1 MHIVREDTMNRMHR
15 VHLNMSTVVA
25 LTLFVCLAF
34 NALPAGG
41 EEEPGEITIPTVYR
55 DAYKI
60 TVNGKPDANGTFS
73 MVFTPHGEDGT
84 EFTVNVVKGM
94 GAKKIAADIA
104 KELTL
109 AAGSRY
115 KVKQNDKK
123 VVVKKGNK
131 KEKPLAIEMTNQKLT
146 GVSIMIGKN

>member
-1 MHIVREDTMNRMHR
+1 MNPVNRVQLKISTAVAFALIVCFTF
-15 VHLNMSTVVA
+15 T
-25 LTLFVCLAF
+25 
-34 NALPAGG
+34 ALPVCG
-41 EEEPGEITIPTVYR
+41 EEEPGEIVIPTVYR
-55 DAYKI
+55 DSYKI
-60 TVNGKPDANGTFS
+60 TIKGKADANGTFS

-84 EFTVNVVKGM
+84 EITVNVVKGM

-123 VVVKKGNK
+123 VVVKKPQP
-131 KEKPLAIEMTNQKLT
+131 PL
-146 GVSIMIGKN
+146 

>member
-1 MHIVREDTMNRMHR
+1 MNPVNHVRPKI
-15 VHLNMSTVVA
+15 STAVA
-25 LTLFVCLAF
+25 FGLFVCLAF
-34 NALPAGG
+34 SALPAYG
-41 EEEPGEITIPTVYR
+41 EEQPGEITIPTVYR

-60 TVNGKPDANGTFS
+60 SVTGKPDANGTFS

-94 GAKKIAADIA
+94 GAKKIAADMA

-115 KVKQNDKK
+115 KVKLNGKK

-131 KEKPLAIEMTNQKLT
+131 KEKPLAIEMSNQKLT

>member
-1 MHIVREDTMNRMHR
+1 MNLVNRA
-15 VHLNMSTVVA
+15 HLNLSAAVIFSLFFCLVFST
-25 LTLFVCLAF
+25 
-34 NALPAGG
+34 LPAYG
-41 EEEPGEITIPTVYR
+41 EEEPGEIVIPTVFR
-55 DAYKI
+55 DSYKI
-60 TVNGKPDANGTFS
+60 TITGKADANGTFS

-94 GAKKIAADIA
+94 GAKKIAADVA

-115 KVKQNDKK
+115 KVKQNGNK

-131 KEKPLAIEMTNQKLT
+131 KEKPLAIEMSNQKLT

>member
-1 MHIVREDTMNRMHR
+1 MNP
-15 VHLNMSTVVA
+15 VNSAHLKLSTAVA
-25 LTLFVCLAF
+25 FCLFVCLAF
-34 NALPAGG
+34 SALPAFG
-41 EEEPGEITIPTVYR
+41 EEKPGEITIPTVFR

-60 TVNGKPDANGTFS
+60 TINGKPDANGTFS
-73 MVFTPHGEDGT
+73 MVFTPHGEDGI

-94 GAKKIAADIA
+94 GAKKIAADVA

-109 AAGSRY
+109 AAGTRY
-115 KVKQNDKK
+115 KVKQNGNK

-131 KEKPLAIEMTNQKLT
+131 KEKPLAIEMSNQKIT

>member
-1 MHIVREDTMNRMHR
+1 MNP
-15 VHLNMSTVVA
+15 VNSAHLKLSTAVA
-25 LTLFVCLAF
+25 FCLFVCLAF
-34 NALPAGG
+34 SALPAYG
-41 EEEPGEITIPTVYR
+41 EEKPGEITIPTVFR

-60 TVNGKPDANGTFS
+60 TINGKPDANGTFS

-94 GAKKIAADIA
+94 GAKKIAADVA

-109 AAGSRY
+109 AAGTRY
-115 KVKQNDKK
+115 KVKLNGNK

-131 KEKPLAIEMTNQKLT
+131 KEKPLAIEMSNQKIT

>member
-1 MHIVREDTMNRMHR
+1 MNPVNHVR
-15 VHLNMSTVVA
+15 LKISTVVA
-25 LTLFVCLAF
+25 FGLFVCLAF
-34 NALPAGG
+34 SALPAYA
-41 EEEPGEITIPTVYR
+41 EEEPGEIVIPTVFR
-55 DAYKI
+55 DSYKI
-60 TVNGKPDANGTFS
+60 TITGKPDANGTFS

-94 GAKKIAADIA
+94 GAKKIAADVA

-115 KVKQNDKK
+115 KVKQNGNK
-123 VVVKKGNK
+123 VVVKKGGK
-131 KEKPLAIEMTNQKLT
+131 KEKPLAIEMTKQKLT

>member
-1 MHIVREDTMNRMHR
+1 MNPVNHVR
-15 VHLNMSTVVA
+15 LKISTAV
-25 LTLFVCLAF
+25 TFGLFVCLAF
-34 NALPAGG
+34 GALPAYG
-41 EEEPGEITIPTVYR
+41 EEQPGEITIPTVFR
-55 DAYKI
+55 DSYKI
-60 TVNGKPDANGTFS
+60 TVTGKPDANGTFS

-115 KVKQNDKK
+115 KVKLNGNK
-123 VVVKKGNK
+123 VVVKKNNK
-131 KEKPLAIEMTNQKLT
+131 KEKPLAIEMSNQKLT

>member
-1 MHIVREDTMNRMHR
+1 MTRCRWAPLAILAIACAVFVTAGATDVFGED
-15 VHLNMSTVVA
+15 
-25 LTLFVCLAF
+25 
-34 NALPAGG
+34 
-41 EEEPGEITIPTVYR
+41 EPGTVEIPTVYR

-73 MVFTPHGEDGT
+73 MVFKPHGEDGT

-115 KVKQNDKK
+115 KVKHNGNK
-123 VVVKKGNK
+123 VVVQKGHK
-131 KEKPLAIEMTNQKLT
+131 KEKPLAIEMTNQKIT

>member
-1 MHIVREDTMNRMHR
+1 VG
-15 VHLNMSTVVA
+15 V
-25 LTLFVCLAF
+25 
-34 NALPAGG
+34 LPAYGQD
-41 EEEPGEITIPTVYR
+41 EPGAIKIPTVYR

-60 TVNGKPDANGTFS
+60 TINGKPDANGTFS

-94 GAKKIAADIA
+94 GAKKIAADVA

-109 AAGSRY
+109 ASGNRY
-115 KVKQNDKK
+115 KVKQNGNK

-131 KEKPLAIEMTNQKLT
+131 TSPPLAIEMTNQKIT
-146 GVSIMIGKN
+146 GVSIMIGK

>member
-1 MHIVREDTMNRMHR
+1 MNPVNHVRPKI
-15 VHLNMSTVVA
+15 STAVA
-25 LTLFVCLAF
+25 FGLFVCLAF
-34 NALPAGG
+34 SALPAYG
-41 EEEPGEITIPTVYR
+41 EEQPGEITIPTVYR

-60 TVNGKPDANGTFS
+60 TVTGKPDANGTFS

-94 GAKKIAADIA
+94 GAKKIAADMA

-115 KVKQNDKK
+115 KVKLNGKK

-131 KEKPLAIEMTNQKLT
+131 KEKPLAIEMSNQKLT

>member
-1 MHIVREDTMNRMHR
+1 MNPVNR
-15 VHLNMSTVVA
+15 VQLKMSTAVA
-25 LTLFVCLAF
+25 FALFVCF
-34 NALPAGG
+34 SFTALPVCG

-60 TVNGKPDANGTFS
+60 IVNGKPDANGTFS

-94 GAKKIAADIA
+94 GAKKIAADVA

-109 AAGSRY
+109 AAGTRY
-115 KVKQNDKK
+115 KVKQNGTK
-123 VVVKKGNK
+123 VVVKKANK
-131 KEKPLAIEMTNQKLT
+131 KEKPLAIEMSNQKLT

>member
-1 MHIVREDTMNRMHR
+1 MYIVNRA
-15 VHLNMSTVVA
+15 HLKLSA
-25 LTLFVCLAF
+25 AIAFCLFVCLAV
-34 NALPAGG
+34 PAIPAYAQEG
-41 EEEPGEITIPTVYR
+41 PGEITIPTVYR

-60 TVNGKPDANGTFS
+60 TVTGKPDANGTFS
-73 MVFTPHGEDGT
+73 MVFKPQGEEGT
-84 EFTVNVVKGM
+84 EFAVNVVKGM

-115 KVKQNDKK
+115 KVKLNGNK
-123 VVVKKGNK
+123 VVVKKGDK
-131 KEKPLAIEMTNQKLT
+131 KQNPLAIEMTNQKLT

>member
-1 MHIVREDTMNRMHR
+1 MNPVNHVR
-15 VHLNMSTVVA
+15 LKISTVVA
-25 LTLFVCLAF
+25 FGLFVCLAF
-34 NALPAGG
+34 SALPAYG
-41 EEEPGEITIPTVYR
+41 EEQPGEITIPTVYR

-60 TVNGKPDANGTFS
+60 TVTGKPDANGTFS

-115 KVKQNDKK
+115 KVKLNGKK
-123 VVVKKGNK
+123 VVVKKSNK
-131 KEKPLAIEMTNQKLT
+131 KEKPLAIEMSNQKLT